1 MANNVQDVHIL
12 LVNQNPENRR
22 LLAET
27 LRAAGF
33 QRLTETADG
42 RDAARVLR
50 RERID
55 LLITDVDIAP
65 LDGWRLG
72 RMVRSGIFRCDASIP
87 LILVATTWCER
98 IAETTAREF
107 GFDAVIPLERYLELP
122 ATLKDCLNTPRTV
135 ARKPTLLV
143 VEDFPDNAQLAER
156 ILQPRF
162 TVEVATDGQL
172 GLEAWLRRRHDLV
185 LLDVM
190 LPGLSGQQVLQGI
203 LREHPDQP
211 VVIMTA
217 HGTMELA
224 EELMMEGAADFI
236 TKPFTP
242 DALRRVTEIAARRED
257 YLLSNKQFAARVES
271 LRESREDYRAIS
283 QAHQHLLDS
292 LSTVVL
298 ELDAEGRLHFLNRAW
313 ERLTGYTVAES
324 LGRPLSDF
332 RDEGNEADWHIYRN
346 RLQMLTFGSFRE
358 CALELR
364 LRHRE
369 GHAVWVDGRFD
380 AMTGAD
386 GGRSVS
392 ACFDDISRR
401 KKALAELEHLAMH
414 DTLTGLFNR
423 HYFGHAIKQMAAL
436 SKRGQGRHA
445 LLYIDLDHFKVI
457 NDSFGHYHGDLV
469 LKQVAELLSRRL
481 RRSDVLCRLGGD
493 EFAVLLA
500 NTELSQALEIAD
512 EFRDLIQHLDCRIED
527 QTAEISCS
535 MGVAELDGSANRPE
549 DYLKQAD
556 IALYVAKSRGRNR
569 IHVYDPADRES
580 EELRRNL
587 DWVRKVRKAIAG
599 QGLKFHFQPI
609 LHIASGEISHY
620 EALLRLQLPDEGEI
634 YPMDFIPALEQAGEM
649 AQLDHWVIRQAI
661 DLLGRYPALR
671 KLAVNLS
678 AQAFDDNGILP
689 LVENLLIE
697 KGVKPERIVFELTE
711 TASLGNIPA
720 AQRMIIRLK
729 ELGCGFAVDDFGTGF
744 STFNYLKEFPA
755 DSIKVDGTF
764 IRNLTHDPVN
774 LALVRSIHEV
784 ARTLGKATIAEFVET
799 AEDFELLRSLGIDF
813 AQGYYIGRPAPI
825 EAWSFSSPAPH

>member
-12 LVNQNPENRR
+12 LVNRNSDNRR
-22 LLAET
+22 ILAET
-27 LRAAGF
+27 LRTAGF
-33 QRLTETADG
+33 HHLTETADG
-42 RDAARVLR
+42 RDAVQVLR
-50 RERID
+50 RKRID
-55 LLITDVDIAP
+55 LLITDVEIAP
-65 LDGWRLG
+65 LDGWQLG
-72 RMVRSGIFRCDASIP
+72 RMVRSGIFLCDAFIP

-122 ATLKDCLNTPRTV
+122 ATLKSCLNSPRAG

-143 VEDFPDNAQLAER
+143 VEDFADNAQLAER

-162 TVEVATDGQL
+162 TVEVATDGQA

-224 EELMMEGAADFI
+224 EELMLEGAADFI

-271 LRESREDYRAIS
+271 LRESREAYRLIS

-292 LSTVVL
+292 LSTVVI
-298 ELDAEGRLHFLNRAW
+298 ELDTEGRLHFLNRAW
-313 ERLTGYTVAES
+313 EQLSGYTVAES
-324 LGRPLSDF
+324 LNRPLSDF
-332 RDEGNEADWHIYRN
+332 RDEENEADWQIYRN
-346 RLQMLTFGSFRE
+346 RLQMLNFGSFRK

-364 LRHRE
+364 LRHRD

-380 AMTGAD
+380 AMTGVD
-386 GGRSVS
+386 GTPLIS
-392 ACFDDISRR
+392 ACFDDITRR

-436 SKRGQGRHA
+436 SKRGQGRHT
-445 LLYIDLDHFKVI
+445 LLYLDLDHFKVI

-469 LKQVAELLSRRL
+469 LKQVAELLSRRI

-493 EFAVLLA
+493 EYAILLA
-500 NTELSQALEIAD
+500 NTDLPQALEIAN
-512 EFRDLIQHLDCRIED
+512 ELRNLIQHLDCRIEE
-527 QTAEISCS
+527 QVAEISCS
-535 MGVAELDGSANRPE
+535 MGIAELDGSAGRPE

-556 IALYVAKSRGRNR
+556 IALYVAKNRGRNR
-569 IHVYDPADRES
+569 IHVYDPADREN

-587 DWVRKVRKAIAG
+587 DWVRKVRKAITG
-599 QGLKFHFQPI
+599 HGLLFHFQPI

-620 EALLRLQLPDEGEI
+620 EALLRLRLPEEGEI
-634 YPMDFIPALEQAGEM
+634 PPKDFIPALEQAGEM
-649 AQLDHWVIRQAI
+649 ALLDHWVIRQGI
-661 DLLGRYPALR
+661 TLLGRYPGLR

-678 AQAFDDNGILP
+678 AQAFDDSAILP
-689 LVENLLIE
+689 LVEDLLAQE
-697 KGVKPERIVFELTE
+697 KVEPERIVFELTE
-711 TASLGNIPA
+711 TASLDNIPA
-720 AQRMIIRLK
+720 AQRMITRLQ
-729 ELGCGFAVDDFGTGF
+729 ELGCGFSVDDFGTGF

-764 IRNLTHDPVN
+764 IRNLAHDPVN

-784 ARTLGKATIAEFVET
+784 ARTLGKTTIAEFVET
-799 AEDFELLRSLGIDF
+799 AEDFEALRTLGIDF

-825 EAWSFSSPAPH
+825 ESWGFSQVAAT